1 MYTLTLELELG
12 RLGAPQPT
20 HEGAAHRLGIWA
32 RGPEGPP
39 HTRLDGAQGDP
50 LPVTPDEQRHV
61 GTANGKD
68 RAALRISQRRGSGP
82 AGYRGS
88 FRSP

>member
-12 RLGAPQPT
+12 RVGAPQPT

-32 RGPEGPP
+32 RAPEGPP

-68 RAALRISQRRGSGP
+68 RAPDVFAELKRRRDGFGNSRVP
-82 AGYRGS
+82 V
-88 FRSP
+88 